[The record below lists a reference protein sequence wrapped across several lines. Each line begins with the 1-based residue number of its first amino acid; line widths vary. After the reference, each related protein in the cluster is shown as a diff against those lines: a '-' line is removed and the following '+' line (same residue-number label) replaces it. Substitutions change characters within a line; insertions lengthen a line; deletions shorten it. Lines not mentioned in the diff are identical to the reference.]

1 MAYTFKCKDIGF
13 NESFEIKDDNRDELL
28 KLVAMHAQN
37 THNLKEIPT
46 EIKQKIDSAIK
57 IV

>member
-37 THNLKEIPT
+37 THNLKEIPA
-46 EIKQKIDSAIK
+46 EIK
-57 IV
+57 